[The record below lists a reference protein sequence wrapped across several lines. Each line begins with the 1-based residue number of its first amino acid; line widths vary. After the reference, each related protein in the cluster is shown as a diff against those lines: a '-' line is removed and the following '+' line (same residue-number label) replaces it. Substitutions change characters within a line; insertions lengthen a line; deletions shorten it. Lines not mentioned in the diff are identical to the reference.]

1 MGRLRYRRNELKEGA
16 MRAVGRQYFYI
27 DYKHFC
33 DVVKWR
39 VAEMRRLID
48 KDLRNVRTLLHI
60 YRRLIKRVFRNL
72 IRKVTSVPSAVNL
85 IPLSMWIV

>member
-1 MGRLRYRRNELKEGA
+1 

-48 KDLRNVRTLLHI
+48 KDLRNVRVL
-60 YRRLIKRVFRNL
+60 
-72 IRKVTSVPSAVNL
+72 
-85 IPLSMWIV
+85 PLRTNV

>member
-1 MGRLRYRRNELKEGA
+1 

-48 KDLRNVRTLLHI
+48 KDLRNVHSSASAQVSEPDSLP
-60 YRRLIKRVFRNL
+60 FRNL
-72 IRKVTSVPSAVNL
+72 TLRATYALNATPLTLHSTS
-85 IPLSMWIV
+85 ID